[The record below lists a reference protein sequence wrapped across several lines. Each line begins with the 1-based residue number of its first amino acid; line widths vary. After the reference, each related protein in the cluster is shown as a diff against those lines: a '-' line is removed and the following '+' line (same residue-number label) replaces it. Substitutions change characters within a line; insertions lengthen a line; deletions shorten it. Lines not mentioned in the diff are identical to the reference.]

1 MKTRQQ
7 AADEYINESRKNL
20 NSDSVFTITRSDL
33 YEHWNDAFLAGCE
46 FEAQNRWISV
56 YKEAPDYMQT
66 CIICDHLGIILM
78 AQYSGYGNIF
88 MLYNTTYIANEWM
101 RLHSPPKPQEQ

>member
-1 MKTRQQ
+1 
-7 AADEYINESRKNL
+7 
-20 NSDSVFTITRSDL
+20 
-33 YEHWNDAFLAGCE
+33 
-46 FEAQNRWISV
+46 
-56 YKEAPDYMQT
+56 MQT

-101 RLHSPPKPQEQ
+101 RLPSPPKPQEQ